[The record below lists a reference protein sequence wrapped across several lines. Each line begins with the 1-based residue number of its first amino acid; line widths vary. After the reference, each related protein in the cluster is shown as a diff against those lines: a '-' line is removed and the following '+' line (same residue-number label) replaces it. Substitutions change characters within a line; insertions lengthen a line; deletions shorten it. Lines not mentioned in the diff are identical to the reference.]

1 MTAFHYYLLVREFG
15 LLLQVAGFT
24 ALLKIVPIF
33 NGNQKT
39 NRKPRKIR
47 RTIWKPERHA
57 FFLIR
62 LKIKR
67 SQKKPKT
74 ANFKRKTAC
83 PLFGMQGI
91 NCFFFSPQF

>member
-33 NGNQKT
+33 NGHQKT

-47 RTIWKPERHA
+47 RTIMEARKTC
-57 FFLIR
+57 LIFY
-62 LKIKR
+62 KIKN
-67 SQKKPKT
+67 QTIAKK
-74 ANFKRKTAC
+74 A
-83 PLFGMQGI
+83 
-91 NCFFFSPQF
+91 